1 MQRERV
7 ADDIYVFTSELYA
20 QVTAGAVITP
30 DGAILIDTLVFP
42 EEARA
47 IRNFLENRLNCP
59 VRYVI
64 NTHYHADHTYGTCFF
79 PEAQVVAHARCYE
92 LLNTRGREGLHVAQQ
107 STGELRD
114 IEIVL
119 PQLVF
124 ETGVMAVHLGNK
136 TVEMWHS
143 PGHSPDS
150 IVCLVKEDRVLFAA
164 DTLMPLP
171 YFVDGSFDEFVN
183 SLHALRNGGY
193 ENVVQGHGE
202 VVLRGEVEE
211 VIQDD
216 LSYLMTIRRRIEH
229 ILDKKRPVEALDE
242 ITLEECGKSRIPLN
256 GLVQELHQANLRALY
271 DELLPQRWGEHSPKP
286 PAPRRTQGI

>member
-20 QVTAGAVITP
+20 QVTAGAVITS

-47 IRNFLENRLNCP
+47 IRHFLESRLNCP

-79 PEAQVVAHARCYE
+79 PNAQVVSHARCYE
-92 LLNTRGREGLHVAQQ
+92 LLDTRGREGLQVAQH
-107 STGELRD
+107 STPELRD
-114 IEIVL
+114 VQIVL
-119 PQLVF
+119 PHMVF
-124 ETGVMAVHLGNK
+124 DAGGMSIHLGNK
-136 TVEMWHS
+136 TVELRHS

-150 IVCLVKEDRVLFAA
+150 ITCLVKEDRVLFAA

-171 YFVDGSFDEFVN
+171 YFVDGSYDDFIQ
-183 SLHALRNGGY
+183 SLNALRNGGY

-211 VIQDD
+211 VIQGD
-216 LSYLMTIRRRIEH
+216 LNYLAALHRKVERVVDRNLPT
-229 ILDKKRPVEALDE
+229 EALNE
-242 ITLEECGKSRIPLN
+242 ITIEECGKSRIPLN
-256 GLVQELHQANLRALY
+256 GLVQELHQTNLFALY
-271 DELLPQRWGEHSPKP
+271 HDLQTQRAHPHASPSRD
-286 PAPRRTQGI
+286 ASATV